1 MTYRDIENDK
11 FIKDFFQARDL
22 RTSTKEVY
30 LKKLFKYCTFVEKTP
45 TELINEAEKEED
57 HRIRMKD
64 RQIKRYLLDYL
75 NFLKKSQF
83 SYNFIKQCIMTVKT
97 FYREFEIELPNIRL
111 KRNNQNDLQTIEDIP
126 SKDEIKEALGYS
138 NKKYKGIILLMSAS
152 GMGSSEIRNLKYS
165 DFLTAIEELDVKESD
180 SIKNIYLKLRKNNG
194 FIGVWKIRRIKT
206 GMPYITFSTHES
218 LTAIADYILSQ
229 ERDKNHIKTPDDWL
243 FDSSNKQ
250 TASSTLIYYLR
261 KINDTLGCGFSGRQR
276 KFKAHSLRKYFASTL
291 NKNKLPE
298 LATHWMLGHR
308 IDQVTEAYFKADIDS
323 LKKEY
328 LKAVNDLS
336 FEKVKIKTV
345 TSKEYDRLLND
356 SKEKDEKIAAMEKRM
371 ELLEKLMA
379 DNDFANEL
387 TNTDD

>member
-11 FIKDFFQARDL
+11 FIKDFLQARDL

-30 LKKLFKYCTFVEKTP
+30 LKKLFKYCSFIGKTP

-64 RQIKRYLLDYL
+64 RQIKRYMLDYL

-97 FYREFEIELPNIRL
+97 FYREFEIELPNIRF
-111 KRNNQNDLQTIEDIP
+111 KRNNENDIQTIEDIP
-126 SKDEIKEALGYS
+126 SKDEIKEALGNC
-138 NKKYKGIILLMSAS
+138 NKKYKGIILLMSSS

-165 DFLTAIEELDVKESD
+165 DFLTAIEELGINESD
-180 SIKNIYLKLRKNNG
+180 SIEYIYQKLKENNS
-194 FIGVWKIRRIKT
+194 FIGIWKIRRIKT

-218 LTAIADYILSQ
+218 LIAIADYILSQ
-229 ERDKNHIKTPDDWL
+229 ERDKNHSKIPDDWL
-243 FDSSNKQ
+243 FDASNKQ
-250 TASSTLIYYLR
+250 TASSTLIYYFR
-261 KINDTLGCGFSGRQR
+261 KLNDTLGCGFSGRQR

-308 IDQVTEAYFKADIDS
+308 IDQVTEAYFKADINS
-323 LKKEY
+323 LQKEY

-345 TSKEYDRLLND
+345 TSKEYDRLLSD
-356 SKEKDEKIAAMEKRM
+356 SKEKDDKIAAMEKKVDLM
-371 ELLEKLMA
+371 EDMLKSMMEK
-379 DNDFANEL
+379 
-387 TNTDD
+387 TT